1 MVRGLGSATK
11 LFSESL
17 DRLELLRLRRVD
29 DLLLLRFGEAA
40 GVVEQETDRRVLQVL
55 VIKIL
60 RRVFLEQES
69 VALAQVLLL

>member
-1 MVRGLGSATK
+1 MVRGLGPATK

-29 DLLLLRFGEAA
+29 DLLLLRFREAA